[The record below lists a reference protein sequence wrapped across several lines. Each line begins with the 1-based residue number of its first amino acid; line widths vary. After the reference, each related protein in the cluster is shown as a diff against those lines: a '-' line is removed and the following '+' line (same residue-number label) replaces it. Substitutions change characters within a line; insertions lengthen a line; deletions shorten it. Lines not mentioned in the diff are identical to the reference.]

1 MDVRIIGK
9 HVSITRDGRTRIE
22 EKIAKLPRYYN
33 RIDDIE
39 IIVEGSEGADVGSV
53 EIIARAKHNHT
64 FVARHVGADMY
75 ACIDE
80 VIKKI
85 ERQLK
90 KHKQKQRDNKHSRD
104 ATSES

>member
-9 HVSITRDGRTRIE
+9 HVSITKEGRARIE
-22 EKIAKLPRYYN
+22 EKIAKLSRYYN

-39 IIVEGSEGADVGSV
+39 VIVEGSEGAVVGSV
-53 EIIARAKHNHT
+53 EIIARAKHSHT
-64 FVARHVGADMY
+64 FVAKHVGGDMY
-75 ACIDE
+75 VCVDE
-80 VIKKI
+80 VVKKI
-85 ERQLK
+85 ERQLT